1 MAVNQAAT
9 VARQAS
15 KVLAG
20 LNRTL
25 EGMAEAS
32 VDWREMLRRLWS
44 DTIAEWS
51 LKRLGHRLLKGMTT
65 ANSDVLC
72 QGVANVATFATHFLR
87 ECVASV
93 IVQQAI
99 AQVPETYWKSLGRSH
114 TDQPFGPLLKVCR
127 IFVANSADC
136 AGFTDS
142 ADS

>member
-1 MAVNQAAT
+1 MNS
-9 VARQAS
+9 VAPNRPIQQDELLVDRERGANLGGADALLDVFEECS
-15 KVLAG
+15 IAG
-20 LNRTL
+20 LC
-25 EGMAEAS
+25 
-32 VDWREMLRRLWS
+32 
-44 DTIAEWS
+44 
-51 LKRLGHRLLKGMTT
+51 LKHFGHRLLKGMTT

-72 QGVANVATFATHFLR
+72 QGVANSRDSVATFATHFLR

-114 TDQPFGPLLKVCR
+114 TDQPVGPLLKVCR

-136 AGFTDS
+136 AGFADS